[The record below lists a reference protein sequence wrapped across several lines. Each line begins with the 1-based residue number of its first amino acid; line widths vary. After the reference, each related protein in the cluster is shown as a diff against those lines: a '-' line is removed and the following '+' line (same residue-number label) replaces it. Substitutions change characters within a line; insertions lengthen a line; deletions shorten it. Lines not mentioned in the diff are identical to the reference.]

1 MANRNTHVWKT
12 TTAEGDKREVRA
24 EKFGKRWKLQSKV
37 KGDAQWTYYDD
48 PLVEDLIELRD
59 VLFRKYQ
66 RKHLSY
72 DDLVA
77 VEKMITDRGGSW
89 EAKDDDNGGAAE
101 AEDEE

>member
-1 MANRNTHVWKT
+1 M
-12 TTAEGDKREVRA
+12 
-24 EKFGKRWKLQSKV
+24 

-72 DDLVA
+72 DDLAA

-89 EAKDDDNGGAAE
+89 ETKDDDAGPAE
-101 AEDEE
+101 AEDGE